1 MSAGTKHRGGVA
13 VQTQSKRRQLWGRN
27 RRMVVGPLPAIYFCT
42 VVTFCS
48 LYAAQ
53 PIQPVF
59 QHEFGLNQLQ
69 AILFT
74 TLMMM
79 PLGFAPLVYGIILES
94 FSARRLVRS
103 ALFLLGILELLFCM
117 TDTYLLLLLIRG
129 LQGLVIP
136 AILTS
141 LVSYISFT
149 SSKEMVQAAVARYI
163 AATIIGGFLGRLLSG
178 FFTDLFGWRFF
189 FFVLG
194 VLLLWGCHLLR
205 MLEKDAN
212 LQYSK
217 PRLGEAIR
225 LIGQPRFLW
234 LYLAI
239 FCVFFVFA
247 GALNFLPFALKSIQ
261 PDVRETGIGIMYSGY
276 VMGVVVSLNVSRV
289 IRFFGS
295 ETRAVTAGILL
306 YAIGAAGFMIMD
318 YNSMFLS
325 MFVFCTG
332 MFTAH
337 SILSGYVNTLSEGKK
352 GIANGLYISFYY
364 LGGTIGSFAPGIVY
378 SLFGWRV
385 FLASLLLVLGG
396 CLLCVLQ
403 LQRQVRIVKKGQV
416 KAPA

>member
-1 MSAGTKHRGGVA
+1 VYLLNKMRLCS
-13 VQTQSKRRQLWGRN
+13 
-27 RRMVVGPLPAIYFCT
+27 PLPAIYFCT

-59 QHEFGLNQLQ
+59 QQEFGLTSLQ

-79 PLGFAPLVYGIILES
+79 PLGIAPLFYGILLES
-94 FSARRLVRS
+94 FSARLLVRS
-103 ALFLLGILELLFCM
+103 AILILGLLEFVFCI
-117 TDTYLLLLLIRG
+117 TDSYLLLLCIRG
-129 LQGLVIP
+129 VQGMVIP

-149 SSKEMVQAAVARYI
+149 STAEQVQAAIARYI

-194 VLLLWGCHLLR
+194 VLLVWGFYLLR
-205 MLEKDAN
+205 GLEKDSN
-212 LQYSK
+212 LHYSK
-217 PRLGEAIR
+217 PNLSEALGVMRQAR
-225 LIGQPRFLW
+225 YFW
-234 LYLAI
+234 LYSVI

-247 GALNFLPFALKSIQ
+247 GALNFLPFALKAIN
-261 PDVRETGIGIMYSGY
+261 PEFRETGIGIMYSGY
-276 VMGVVVSLNVSRV
+276 VMGVVVSLNVRR
-289 IRFFGS
+289 IITFFGS
-295 ETRAVTAGILL
+295 ETRAVSAGILL
-306 YAIGAAGFMIMD
+306 YGVGTAGFMITN
-318 YNSMFLS
+318 YQSMFLC

-337 SILSGYVNTLSEGKK
+337 SILSGYVNTLSQGKK

-364 LGGTIGSFAPGIVY
+364 MGGTIGSFAPGIIY
-378 SLFGWRV
+378 FYFGWQV
-385 FLASLLLVLGG
+385 FLGSLLLVLCF
-396 CLLCVLQ
+396 CLFCVYRLQ
-403 LQRQVRIVKKGQV
+403 QSVANFQEEHVPLS
-416 KAPA
+416 P